1 MHEERCMITYLCELI
16 KKMKTGARYKKLLH
30 QYFTKQTKSDDKLY
44 PGAKI
49 IYNAQ
54 STFHTMK

>member
-1 MHEERCMITYLCELI
+1 MITYLCELI